1 MTIKRRAGSNC
12 NQQQHVKDCGA
23 LIIIVSRLDF
33 LDYFED
39 KLRKRDMSEAEIQKR
54 LDTYMPFYNPL
65 VKNKKYPM
73 QENKLI

>member
-1 MTIKRRAGSNC
+1 
-12 NQQQHVKDCGA
+12 
-23 LIIIVSRLDF
+23 
-33 LDYFED
+33 
-39 KLRKRDMSEAEIQKR
+39 MSEAEIQKR